1 MACQGSGEE
10 INVGVYRLLC
20 MVSGRMYQVF
30 FVALAVAAT
39 GCVGGSGPGGGSG
52 GETGSASSG
61 VVVDSFQA
69 SQTSVPS
76 DQRVQLRLRLL
87 NQGESGASNVY
98 ARVSGPPLG
107 DTGRTVWK
115 PVSGESISPGYRTFD
130 FGTLR
135 EAREGTPPVPKV
147 RDVGLQSPSLREG
160 REISYTFNSKIYYYY
175 SNSGTFDLTVMGE
188 SRYEDAQGPGSQV
201 ENSQGPVR
209 LSVSTDTPVPV
220 YDSGEVTKKICV
232 VAENVGKGEVFAP
245 SARPESASF
254 DPGEIRDAKD
264 QIVLRIDDLGGVEFS
279 PVDSSG
285 NSQKVSMQQ
294 GRGIGCF
301 QMELSGIG
309 PATER
314 TLPVKMT
321 ALYGYTGS
329 GSTQVSVRGTGTDPG
344 LDTEDPVDDSTQGEG
359 GELSEGPNGGQTDE
373 TPEDSTQEDE
383 TVEDS
388 DTTQGEGGELSEGPN
403 GGQTDETQ
411 QGSSNSEDESTESED
426 LVIDGV
432 AGDRFFEPS
441 ENSNR
446 YGVQVVFS
454 DTVETD
460 DILDEFT
467 VRSSGSE
474 IDIKAYEWADAA
486 SERPIRLYLIL
497 DESDDDFEYSKEE
510 NPVMATLEVSD
521 TIEARYSDET
531 LSQGSFDF
539 QIPRQGID

>member
-1 MACQGSGEE
+1 
-10 INVGVYRLLC
+10 
-20 MVSGRMYQVF
+20 MYQVF
-30 FVALAVAAT
+30 FVAIAVAAT
-39 GCVGGSGPGGGSG
+39 GCVGGGTSGGSS

-107 DTGRTVWK
+107 DSGRTVWK
-115 PVSGESISPGYRTFD
+115 PVSGESMSPEYRTMEFS
-130 FGTLR
+130 TLR
-135 EAREGTPPVPKV
+135 EGREGTPPVPKV
-147 RDVGLQSPSLREG
+147 RDIGLQSPGLREG
-160 REISYTFNSKIYYYY
+160 RDISYTFNSKVYYYY

-188 SRYEDAQGPGSQV
+188 SRYEDAQGSGSKV
-201 ENSQGPVR
+201 ENSQGPVK

-220 YDSGEVTKKICV
+220 YDSGEVTKKICL
-232 VAENVGKGEVFAP
+232 VAENVGRGEVFAP

-254 DPGEIRDAKD
+254 DPGDIRDAKD

-285 NSQKVSMQQ
+285 DSQTVSMQQ

-301 QMELSGIG
+301 QMELSNIG

-359 GELSEGPNGGQTDE
+359 GELSEGPNGGQTDG
-373 TPEDSTQEDE
+373 TSEDSTQEDE
-383 TVEDS
+383 TLDDP
-388 DTTQGEGGELSEGPN
+388 DTYQGDREASTGGR
-403 GGQTDETQ
+403 DF
-411 QGSSNSEDESTESED
+411 SNSDDESTGSED

-441 ENSNR
+441 EDSNR

-474 IDIKAYEWADAA
+474 IDIRAYEWADAA

-497 DESDDDFEYSKEE
+497 DESDDDFEYEAE
-510 NPVMATLEVSD
+510 ATLEVSD
-521 TIEARYSDET
+521 TIEARYSDKT

-539 QIPRQGID
+539 QIPRQGIN

>member
-1 MACQGSGEE
+1 
-10 INVGVYRLLC
+10 
-20 MVSGRMYQVF
+20 MYQVF

-39 GCVGGSGPGGGSG
+39 GCVGGGTSGGSS

-69 SQTSVPS
+69 SQSSVPS

-87 NQGESGASNVY
+87 NQGESGAGNVY

-107 DTGRTVWK
+107 DNGRTVWK
-115 PVSGESISPGYRTFD
+115 PVSGESMSPEYRTME

-147 RDVGLQSPSLREG
+147 RDIGLQSPGLREG
-160 REISYTFNSKIYYYY
+160 RDISYTFNSKVYYYY

-188 SRYEDAQGPGSQV
+188 SRYEDAQGSGSKV
-201 ENSQGPVR
+201 ENSQGPVK
-209 LSVSTDTPVPV
+209 LSVSTDTPLPV
-220 YDSGEVTKKICV
+220 YDSGEVTKKICL
-232 VAENVGKGEVFAP
+232 VAENVGRGEVFAP

-254 DPGEIRDAKD
+254 DPGDIRDAKD

-285 NSQKVSMQQ
+285 DSQTVSMQQ

-301 QMELSGIG
+301 QMELSNIG

-359 GELSEGPNGGQTDE
+359 ELSEGPNGGQTDG
-373 TPEDSTQEDE
+373 TSEDSTQEDE

-403 GGQTDETQ
+403 GGQTGETQ
-411 QGSSNSEDESTESED
+411 QGSSNPDDESTESED

-441 ENSNR
+441 EDSNR

-454 DTVETD
+454 ETVETD

-474 IDIKAYEWADAA
+474 IDIRAYEWADAA

-497 DESDDDFEYSKEE
+497 DESDDDFEYEAE
-510 NPVMATLEVSD
+510 ATLEVSD

-539 QIPRQGID
+539 QIPRQGIN

>member
-1 MACQGSGEE
+1 
-10 INVGVYRLLC
+10 
-20 MVSGRMYQVF
+20 MYQVF
-30 FVALAVAAT
+30 FVAVAVAAT
-39 GCVGGSGPGGGSG
+39 GCVGGSGPGGGSS

-107 DTGRTVWK
+107 DSGRTVWK
-115 PVSGESISPGYRTFD
+115 PVSGESMSPEYRTME

-135 EAREGTPPVPKV
+135 EGREGTPPVPKV
-147 RDVGLQSPSLREG
+147 RDIGLQSPGLREG
-160 REISYTFNSKIYYYY
+160 RDISYTFNSKVYYYY

-188 SRYEDAQGPGSQV
+188 SRYEDAQGSGSRV
-201 ENSQGPVR
+201 ENSQGPVK

-220 YDSGEVTKKICV
+220 YDSGEVTKKICL
-232 VAENVGKGEVFAP
+232 VAENVGRGEVFAP
-245 SARPESASF
+245 SSRPESASF
-254 DPGEIRDAKD
+254 DPGDIRDAKD

-285 NSQKVSMQQ
+285 DSQTISMQQ

-301 QMELSGIG
+301 QMELSNIG

-359 GELSEGPNGGQTDE
+359 GELSEGPNGGQTGE
-373 TPEDSTQEDE
+373 TSEDSTQEDE
-383 TVEDS
+383 TLDDPDGYQGDREASTGGRDFSNSEDDGTES
-388 DTTQGEGGELSEGPN
+388 EEYESPDDPDGYQGDREASTGGR
-403 GGQTDETQ
+403 DF
-411 QGSSNSEDESTESED
+411 SNSEDES

-432 AGDRFFEPS
+432 EGYRSLDAS
-441 ENSNR
+441 R

-467 VRSSGSE
+467 VRSSGSD
-474 IDIKAYEWADAA
+474 IDIKAYGWADAT
-486 SERPIRLYLIL
+486 SKIPIRLNLIL
-497 DESDDDFEYSKEE
+497 DESDDDFEYKAE
-510 NPVMATLEVSD
+510 ATLEVSD
-521 TIEARYSDET
+521 TIEAKYSDET

-539 QIPRQGID
+539 KIPRRLN